1 LEKRLYRSREN
12 AVIGGVCGGIAEY
25 LDVDPTIVRLIWA
38 FSAFYGGIGIL
49 AYLVCLIVI
58 PENRSTAQY
67 APAKPKEP
75 GCREEQSSTGKQP
88 DAQVQQDTVPQ
99 QDSVVQPGAELQ
111 HNNSEQHQPDS
122 QYRHDSQRHGNS
134 GRNRILAGTLLICLG
149 GLLLFKRWFYWVDLG
164 RYWPILLIIAGLA
177 IIINATRDRR
187 ESR

>member
-1 LEKRLYRSREN
+1 MEKRLYRSREN

-67 APAKPKEP
+67 TPAKPKRYDYQE
-75 GCREEQSSTGKQP
+75 GQGSTGKQP
-88 DAQVQQDTVPQ
+88 GAQVQQDTAPQ
-99 QDSVVQPGAELQ
+99 QDAGVQPDAELQ
-111 HNNSEQHQPDS
+111 HNNSEQHQPES
-122 QYRHDSQRHGNS
+122 QYHHDSQRHGNS
-134 GRNRILAGTLLICLG
+134 GRNRILAGTLLICIG
-149 GLLLFKRWFYWVDLG
+149 GLLLFRRWFYWIDIS
-164 RYWPILLIIAGLA
+164 RYWPVLLIIAG
-177 IIINATRDRR
+177 IVVIINGTKNRG

>member
-1 LEKRLYRSREN
+1 MEKRLYRSREN
-12 AVIGGVCGGIAEY
+12 TVIGGVCGGIAEY

-75 GCREEQSSTGKQP
+75 GSPEEQSSTGEP
-88 DAQVQQDTVPQ
+88 GAQVRQDAVPQ
-99 QDSVVQPGAELQ
+99 QDSGVHPGAEKQ
-111 HNNSEQHQPDS
+111 HTGSEQHQPES
-122 QYRHDSQRHGNS
+122 QYRHDSQRHGNG

-149 GLLLFKRWFYWVDLG
+149 GLLLLRKWFYWVDLG

-177 IIINATRDRR
+177 IIINATG
-187 ESR
+187 SRGGSR

>member
-1 LEKRLYRSREN
+1 MEKRLYRSREN

-75 GCREEQSSTGKQP
+75 DYQEGQGSTGKQP
-88 DAQVQQDTVPQ
+88 GTQVQQDAG
-99 QDSVVQPGAELQ
+99 VQPGAEKQ

-122 QYRHDSQRHGNS
+122 QYHHDSQRHEIAAKPHS
-134 GRNRILAGTLLICLG
+134 CRNTAYLPWRTAIIQKMVLLGGPRPILAHT
-149 GLLLFKRWFYWVDLG
+149 VDNC
-164 RYWPILLIIAGLA
+164 RACNNY
-177 IIINATRDRR
+177 
-187 ESR
+187 

>member
-1 LEKRLYRSREN
+1 MEKRLYRSREN

-75 GCREEQSSTGKQP
+75 CCREEQSSTGKQP
-88 DAQVQQDTVPQ
+88 GAQVQQDTAPQ
-99 QDSVVQPGAELQ
+99 QDEGVHSGAEKQ
-111 HNNSEQHQPDS
+111 HTNNEHRQPDS
-122 QYRHDSQRHGNS
+122 QHHHDSQRHENT
-134 GRNRILAGTLLICLG
+134 GRNRVLAGTLLICLG
-149 GLLLFKRWFYWVDLG
+149 GLLLFRKWFYWVDLG

-177 IIINATRDRR
+177 IIINAAGTRR

>member
-75 GCREEQSSTGKQP
+75 DYQGGQGSTGKQP
-88 DAQVQQDTVPQ
+88 GAQVQQDTVPQ
-99 QDSVVQPGAELQ
+99 QDSVCNPAQSYSTTIVNSTNPIVSITMIRKDTEIAAETAFLQ
-111 HNNSEQHQPDS
+111 EHCLFAWEDCYYSENGFIGWTSADTGP
-122 QYRHDSQRHGNS
+122 Y
-134 GRNRILAGTLLICLG
+134 C
-149 GLLLFKRWFYWVDLG
+149 
-164 RYWPILLIIAGLA
+164 
-177 IIINATRDRR
+177 
-187 ESR
+187 